1 MEGIIKDNA
10 TMEKEWRMNNPV
22 EAAEDDAMV
31 AARDSPIDGPSAPAV
46 AESLPAQGIK
56 CSNPICTT
64 SSRRT

>member
-31 AARDSPIDGPSAPAV
+31 AARDSPIDGSSAPAV
-46 AESLPAQGIK
+46 AASLPAQVHH
-56 CSNPICTT
+56 PI
-64 SSRRT
+64 